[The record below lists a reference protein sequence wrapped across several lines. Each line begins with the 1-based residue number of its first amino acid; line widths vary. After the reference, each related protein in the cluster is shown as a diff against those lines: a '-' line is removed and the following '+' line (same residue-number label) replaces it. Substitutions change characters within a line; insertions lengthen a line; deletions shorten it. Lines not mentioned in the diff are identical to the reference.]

1 MELLVMVLSE
11 TTIPAEFLPP
21 KVPSGVR
28 SGTFAGHP
36 AMPRKD
42 DASACSAKPLG
53 PEPLV
58 SKGLR
63 LQLHFWDRNPF
74 SKPAI
79 PPMHCSLTAR
89 TDARIRLTVV
99 GADTHFLPTAIA
111 PQFGR
116 GPVSGA
122 AWTARPRHHRRAG
135 HWVRS
140 GWKFTSPPGYAR
152 LFVGVAARHWFDR
165 QPGP

>member
-58 SKGLR
+58 SKGLQ
-63 LQLHFWDRNPF
+63 LQLHFWDRNLKNVPMLTSLRMSPF
-74 SKPAI
+74 
-79 PPMHCSLTAR
+79 C
-89 TDARIRLTVV
+89 V
-99 GADTHFLPTAIA
+99 FLWSRCRPT
-111 PQFGR
+111 G
-116 GPVSGA
+116 G
-122 AWTARPRHHRRAG
+122 
-135 HWVRS
+135 RS
-140 GWKFTSPPGYAR
+140 GLQLQR
-152 LFVGVAARHWFDR
+152 LGFPALSENL
-165 QPGP
+165 

>member
-58 SKGLR
+58 SKGLQ
-63 LQLHFWDRNPF
+63 LQLHFWDRNRQNRRID
-74 SKPAI
+74 SSLLAI
-79 PPMHCSLTAR
+79 NGVPKAPVHRQEHVQRCYFGGPQVVNVANVGLSHSLL
-89 TDARIRLTVV
+89 D
-99 GADTHFLPTAIA
+99 F
-111 PQFGR
+111 
-116 GPVSGA
+116 
-122 AWTARPRHHRRAG
+122 
-135 HWVRS
+135 
-140 GWKFTSPPGYAR
+140 
-152 LFVGVAARHWFDR
+152 
-165 QPGP
+165 